1 LTGTWRAAVAV
12 AILAGLLALA
22 AVQAPHR
29 ALSSPASEC
38 TGEYRWDIKTLS
50 DDQANE
56 VDLKAVNA
64 GVADFW
70 EDKKPPGF
78 KSSIRNPPLEKTV
91 YRVKAN
97 LREARWVNDAP
108 TATKKGGDLDIHL
121 VIEAL
126 TNPNKTMVVEFPFK
140 DCVHATPLLKKL
152 FVAARNAFMTKCKGG
167 TLRTQFHDLSGTATI
182 TGVGFYDK
190 PHASGASQY
199 GVELHPVLRFSSTD
213 CQWLN

>member
-1 LTGTWRAAVAV
+1 MRMKLLAVGV
-12 AILAGLLALA
+12 VAGLAMLAVVQSA
-22 AVQAPHR
+22 HNARSAVSA
-29 ALSSPASEC
+29 EC

-50 DDQANE
+50 DGQAAE
-56 VDLKAVNA
+56 VNLKAVNA

-70 EDKKPPGF
+70 EDKKPSGF
-78 KSSIRNPPLEKTV
+78 KSSMRNSPLETTV

-97 LREARWVNDAP
+97 LREARWVNEAP

-126 TNPNKTMVVEFPFK
+126 TNPAKTMVVEFPFK
-140 DCVHATPLLKKL
+140 DCVHATPLLKKRI
-152 FVAARNAFMTKCKGG
+152 VAARKAFMTKCTGG
-167 TLRTQFHDLSGTATI
+167 TPRTQFHDLSGTATI

-199 GVELHPVLRFSSTD
+199 GVELHPVIRFSSTN